1 MQDRSATFQD
11 APYGAG
17 MQKRRPPKHTRSP
30 LGERIVTF
38 RERAGLSQQQLTN
51 AFDVNQQMIVEVF
64 KALVAQ

>member
-1 MQDRSATFQD
+1 
-11 APYGAG
+11 